1 MVCEGGRDQIY
12 TRRRGLNRMQDKQ
25 QRKWS
30 ARSKTKSAV
39 SFKKTHLVSSFS
51 RQYKIWSAQK
61 EPYLDEIETVQ
72 HPRISTRFHKSREA
86 LFQLCTIPMSIY
98 LNKPDTQKTVIVP
111 KATQQTQKRG
121 IRRKHISHVLLVV
134 WLLFLCIVGGVLV
147 YGYSYYTTT
156 IHAPL
161 KQLIH
166 PVRRSVEEPAL
177 NSTPSYNVIMG
188 RSWNILLMGSDND
201 GKYTFPDVLTQV
213 MMVVHI
219 DTGTGRVSM
228 VSIPRDSWVQVPGI
242 GGMHKLDQAFF
253 LGASQNNSFDD
264 GVRAARLTIEK
275 DYGIPI
281 DRYAWVGL
289 SGFAK
294 VIDTLGGVDIDITHP
309 IVDDNYPDDT
319 GSGTNPNDPYALK
332 RLSLAPGLQHL
343 NGSQALEYVRSRHA
357 DLIGD
362 IGRTQRQQQVLE
374 ALKKK
379 LTIEKLLV
387 DLPQIIKDM
396 AGTVYTDLNE
406 QEIIAFANFG
416 RTINSS
422 AIQRVTLGPGIGIQ
436 DYGDLASV
444 TDPSLGVKQDVV
456 IPRCDNIQPVV
467 NRIFGLGNKQSCNVG
482 G

>member
-1 MVCEGGRDQIY
+1 
-12 TRRRGLNRMQDKQ
+12 MQDKQ

-39 SFKKTHLVSSFS
+39 SFRKARLVSSFS
-51 RQYKIWSAQK
+51 RQYKALPLQK
-61 EPYLDEIETVQ
+61 QPFLDDITTIQ
-72 HPRISTRFHKSREA
+72 HPSLSTHLQKSRDA

-98 LNKPDTQKTVIVP
+98 LQKPDTQKTVIVP
-111 KATQQTQKRG
+111 MMTQQTKKKSTY
-121 IRRKHISHVLLVV
+121 RRHISHVLLVG
-134 WLLFLCIVGGVLV
+134 WLLILCIVGGVLV
-147 YGYSYYTTT
+147 YGYSYYNTT

-161 KQLIH
+161 KQFIH

-177 NSTPSYNVIMG
+177 NITPSYNVIMG

-219 DTGTGRVSM
+219 DTGTGSVSM

-253 LGASQNNSFDD
+253 LGAIQNNSFDD

-294 VIDTLGGVDIDITHP
+294 VIDTLGGVDVDVTHP
-309 IVDDNYPDDT
+309 LVDDTYPNDT
-319 GSGTNPNDPYALK
+319 GAGANPNDPYALK
-332 RLSLAPGLQHL
+332 RIALAPGLQHL

-379 LTIEKLLV
+379 LTIDKLFV
-387 DLPQIIKDM
+387 DLPQIIKDLT
-396 AGTVYTDLNE
+396 GTVYTDLNE
-406 QEIIAFANFG
+406 QELIAFANFG
-416 RTINSS
+416 RTLTSS
-422 AIQRVTLGPGIGIQ
+422 AIQHVTLGPGTGTQ

-444 TDPSLGVKQDVV
+444 NDPSLGVKQDVV
-456 IPRCDNIQPVV
+456 MPRCENIQPVV
-467 NRIFGLGNKQSCNVG
+467 NRIFDLGNKQSCNVLTSRLN
-482 G
+482 